1 MNIFAKILLAIF
13 GIIVLASASA
23 LAILVAASTS
33 SWYGLVGA
41 GFIAYLGG
49 AIASGIIGSRFL
61 GFLSAATGITNA
73 LALITLGLA
82 SAVSSLVILPPA
94 ISGFMAFGE
103 VIPWIEITAKSTA
116 MSVTYCLA
124 GFVATL
130 IILLAVSV
138 FSGGSSEGSS
148 TTPQA

>member
-13 GIIVLASASA
+13 GIVVLVSASA

-33 SWYGLVGA
+33 NWYGLVGA

-49 AIASGIIGSRFL
+49 AIASGVIGTRFL

-73 LALITLGLA
+73 LTLITLGVT

-103 VIPWIEITAKSTA
+103 VLPWIEITAKSTA
-116 MSVTYCLA
+116 ASVTYGLA
-124 GFVATL
+124 GFVGL
-130 IILLAVSV
+130 VIIVLAISI
-138 FSGGSSEGSS
+138 FSGGSAETSN